1 LNKADL
7 SSLDFVVNKF
17 FMKLFTTGN
26 INTVR
31 ERQLMFNFE
40 LPSEQLEKRSKFI
53 DDYDKFV
60 LNCSLID
67 VL

>member
-1 LNKADL
+1 
-7 SSLDFVVNKF
+7 
-17 FMKLFTTGN
+17 
-26 INTVR
+26 
-31 ERQLMFNFE
+31 MFNFE

-60 LNCSLID
+60 TNCSLID